1 MTTTEKRTVVVADD
15 DTDVAQ
21 ALARVVRLLG
31 HRALVANNGV
41 EALEL
46 LRANRVEVLLSDI
59 DMPEMDGVT
68 LVSHARSE
76 LLAPVRILLTA
87 NARLETAMNAIN
99 SGEVH
104 RYIQKPWKHDE
115 LVATLEDAFMRLE
128 DLSRM
133 NAAGQ
138 AAKRLRAACDALEAE
153 YAGLT
158 HIERTQAAYEID
170 LRRAAQALELLD
182 GTTLAALLAST
193 PPKPA

>member
-1 MTTTEKRTVVVADD
+1 MSNPTEKKTVVIADD
-15 DTDVAQ
+15 DQEVAQ

-31 HRALVANNGV
+31 HKTLVASNGR

-59 DMPEMDGVT
+59 DMPEMDGVA

-76 LLAPVRILLTA
+76 QLVPVRILLTA
-87 NARLETAMNAIN
+87 NARLETALRAIN

-104 RYIQKPWKHDE
+104 RYIQKPWKHEE

-138 AAKRLRAACDALEAE
+138 AAKRLRAACDALETE
-153 YAGLT
+153 YPGLT
-158 HIERTQAAYEID
+158 HVERVQDSYEID
-170 LRRAAQALELLD
+170 LKRAAQALELLD
-182 GTTLAALLAST
+182 GSTLAALLAST
-193 PPKPA
+193 PPK

>member
-1 MTTTEKRTVVVADD
+1 MNPEKKTIVIADD
-15 DTDVAQ
+15 DAEVAQ
-21 ALARVVRLLG
+21 ALARVVRMLG
-31 HRALVANNGV
+31 HRALVASNGV

-46 LRANRVEVLLSDI
+46 LRENRVELLLSDI

-76 LLAPVRILLTA
+76 GLAPVRILLTA
-87 NARLETAMNAIN
+87 NARLETALRAIN

-104 RYIQKPWKHDE
+104 RYVQKPWKHEE

-133 NAAGQ
+133 NAAGH

-153 YAGLT
+153 YPGVT
-158 HIERTQAAYEID
+158 HVERVQDAYDID
-170 LRRAAQALELLD
+170 LKRAAQALELLE
-182 GTTLAALLAST
+182 GSTLAALLVST
-193 PPKPA
+193 PPAG

>member
-1 MTTTEKRTVVVADD
+1 MSASDSEKKTVVIADD
-15 DTDVAQ
+15 DLEVAQ

-31 HRALVANNGV
+31 HRTLVASNGR
-41 EALEL
+41 EALDL

-59 DMPEMDGVT
+59 DMPEMDGVQ

-76 LLAPVRILLTA
+76 HLVPVRILLTA
-87 NARLETAMNAIN
+87 NARLETALNAIN

-104 RYIQKPWKHDE
+104 RYIQKPWKHEE
-115 LVATLEDAFMRLE
+115 LVSTLEDAFMRLE

-133 NAAGQ
+133 DAAGQ

-153 YAGLT
+153 YPGLT
-158 HIERTQAAYEID
+158 HVERVQDAYEVD
-170 LRRAAQALELLD
+170 LKRATQALELLE

-193 PPKPA
+193 PPK

>member
-1 MTTTEKRTVVVADD
+1 MSNTEKKTVVIADD
-15 DTDVAQ
+15 DLEVAQ

-31 HRALVANNGV
+31 HKTLVASNGR

-59 DMPEMDGVT
+59 DMPEMDGVA

-76 LLAPVRILLTA
+76 QLAPVRILLTA
-87 NARLETAMNAIN
+87 NARLETAMHAIN

-104 RYIQKPWKHDE
+104 RYLQKPWKHED

-138 AAKRLRAACDALEAE
+138 AAKRLRAACEALETE
-153 YAGLT
+153 YPGLT
-158 HIERTQAAYEID
+158 HLERVQEAYEID
-170 LRRAAQALELLD
+170 LKRAGQALELLD

-193 PPKPA
+193 PPK

>member
-1 MTTTEKRTVVVADD
+1 MSNTTEKKTVVIADD
-15 DTDVAQ
+15 DLEVAQ

-31 HRALVANNGV
+31 HKTLVASNGR

-59 DMPEMDGVT
+59 DMPEMDGVA

-76 LLAPVRILLTA
+76 QLVPVRILLTA
-87 NARLETAMNAIN
+87 NARLETALRAIN

-104 RYIQKPWKHDE
+104 RYIQKPWKHEE

-138 AAKRLRAACDALEAE
+138 AAKRLRAACDALETE
-153 YAGLT
+153 YPGLT
-158 HIERTQAAYEID
+158 HVERVQDSYEID
-170 LRRAAQALELLD
+170 LKRAAQALELLD

-193 PPKPA
+193 PPK

>member
-1 MTTTEKRTVVVADD
+1 MSNPTEKKTVVIADD
-15 DTDVAQ
+15 DQEVAQ

-31 HRALVANNGV
+31 HKTLVASNGR

-59 DMPEMDGVT
+59 DMPEMDGVA

-76 LLAPVRILLTA
+76 QLVPVRILLTA
-87 NARLETAMNAIN
+87 NARLETALRAIN

-104 RYIQKPWKHDE
+104 RYIQKPWKHEE

-138 AAKRLRAACDALEAE
+138 AAKRLRAACDALETE
-153 YAGLT
+153 YPGLT
-158 HIERTQAAYEID
+158 HVERVQDSYEID
-170 LRRAAQALELLD
+170 LKRAAQALELLD

-193 PPKPA
+193 PPK

>member
-1 MTTTEKRTVVVADD
+1 MNLPKKTVVIADD
-15 DTDVAQ
+15 DSEVAQ

-31 HRALVANNGV
+31 HQTLVAGNGV

-46 LRANRVEVLLSDI
+46 LRTNRVEVLLSDI

-68 LVSHARSE
+68 LVAHARSE
-76 LLAPVRILLTA
+76 MLAPVRILLTA
-87 NARLETAMNAIN
+87 NARLETAMHAIN
-99 SGEVH
+99 SGEVY
-104 RYIQKPWKHDE
+104 RYIQKPWKHED

-153 YAGLT
+153 YPGLT
-158 HIERTQAAYEID
+158 HVERAQEGYEVD
-170 LRRAAQALELLD
+170 LKRAGQALELLD

-193 PPKPA
+193 PPK